1 MRNNLPVTG
10 RAIKLPD
17 DANILSTTDGASLI
31 TYVNPDFIKF
41 SGYSEAELL
50 GQPHNIVRHPDMPT
64 LAFKHMWATLNAGHS
79 WMGLVKNRCKNGDH
93 YWVSA
98 YVTPIRKNGKTVEFQ
113 SVRTAPTTAQIE
125 AAEKLYVH
133 LRNGRG
139 SISRWLR
146 LGLGA
151 KISLLV
157 CSLIALGTF
166 GLDSMLSIPPY
177 VSFMQAALNCA
188 LSYIAIAFV
197 LGPLRS
203 LARQTRELADNP
215 VSQIL
220 YTGRT
225 DEVGQ
230 IQFALLTAQ
239 AETGAVIGRIADASD
254 RLGGCAKNLLDEI
267 HASNRLTVE
276 QQVETDQI
284 ATAITQMAASI
295 QDVARNA
302 QSAASAAEKAGN
314 ETRFGQQLVSDTS
327 RMITALEIEIH
338 QATHVIYALENHS
351 NDISHVLD
359 VIGDITAQINMLA
372 LNAAIEAA
380 RAGDQGRGFAVVAD
394 EVRSLAARTQQSTAD
409 IQQMISALQDG
420 TRAAVSVME
429 QSRDH
434 AQLSV
439 SQARQARE
447 SLGGIGRGVHEITE
461 MNMQIAAA
469 VEEQGAVSEGI
480 NRSVSNI
487 RDAADLSV
495 STSQNNHD
503 NASEALRLT
512 SALHELTKQF
522 WAKLH

>member
-1 MRNNLPVTG
+1 
-10 RAIKLPD
+10 
-17 DANILSTTDGASLI
+17 
-31 TYVNPDFIKF
+31 
-41 SGYSEAELL
+41 
-50 GQPHNIVRHPDMPT
+50 
-64 LAFKHMWATLNAGHS
+64 
-79 WMGLVKNRCKNGDH
+79 
-93 YWVSA
+93 
-98 YVTPIRKNGKTVEFQ
+98 
-113 SVRTAPTTAQIE
+113 
-125 AAEKLYVH
+125 
-133 LRNGRG
+133 
-139 SISRWLR
+139 
-146 LGLGA
+146 
-151 KISLLV
+151 
-157 CSLIALGTF
+157 
-166 GLDSMLSIPPY
+166 
-177 VSFMQAALNCA
+177 
-188 LSYIAIAFV
+188 
-197 LGPLRS
+197 
-203 LARQTRELADNP
+203 
-215 VSQIL
+215 
-220 YTGRT
+220 
-225 DEVGQ
+225 
-230 IQFALLTAQ
+230 
-239 AETGAVIGRIADASD
+239 
-254 RLGGCAKNLLDEI
+254 
-267 HASNRLTVE
+267 
-276 QQVETDQI
+276 
-284 ATAITQMAASI
+284 MAASI